1 MPISLSDLPFLR
13 GAPAEALADA
23 ESEVAWFT
31 LPSGWRLIA
40 RGGAPDNVYFLLSG
54 ALAAFEP
61 AESGARI
68 VGYVRPGEPVGE
80 TALLAGEPHPHD
92 VYALRDAELLGITRR
107 GFNRLARQHP
117 ALMQQIARIATLR
130 ARRHRRGA
138 MVEPKTFA
146 LIATSPAIDVEWR
159 AKALQQALQA
169 MGRSALIVGEEAAD
183 RLSVW
188 FDEVEH
194 AHDAVL
200 LVGRIEDSAWFRMCM
215 RQADRVIVFAR
226 SDARPST
233 PLFPDDPS
241 PTRQFQLVDLVMC
254 QIAGSPRACTV
265 EEWRAAA
272 GASRVFHWR
281 GERDAARL
289 ARVMAGRATGL
300 VLSGGGARAYAH
312 IGVVRALREFG
323 VEMDML
329 GGASMGAIVGACVAM
344 GWDDAEIEQR
354 IRAAFVESNPLGD
367 YVLPVVALTRGKR
380 VDERLLEHFGD
391 VRIEDLPL
399 PFFCVSTD
407 LAQARLKV
415 HRSGLLREALRATI
429 ALPGILPPVVDGESL
444 LVDGAV
450 LRNFPVDVMRDLY
463 RGPIIGVDVARR
475 THIDPKDFLDPPPFV
490 KWVRTKGFQAAPPIA
505 TLLIRAATLTVDP
518 WEGRASTDI
527 LITPDM
533 PGVDLRDWKLF
544 DEAVAD
550 GYACAVAALREAPQ
564 LRAPQ
569 RGAAAQAQAE
579 TVA

>member
-1 MPISLSDLPFLR
+1 MPISLADLPFLR
-13 GAPAEALADA
+13 GAPAQALADA
-23 ESEVAWFT
+23 EAEVAWFT
-31 LPSGWRLIA
+31 LPSGWRLIE
-40 RGGAPDNVYFLLSG
+40 RGGAPDSVYFLLSG

-61 AESGARI
+61 AEEGARI

-92 VYALRDAELLGITRR
+92 VYALRDAELLAITRR

-130 ARRHRRGA
+130 SRRQRRGA

-159 AKALQQALQA
+159 ARALQQALQA
-169 MGRSALIVGEEAAD
+169 MGRKALIVGEEAAE

-188 FDEVEH
+188 FDEAEQ

-200 LVGRIEDSAWFRMCM
+200 LVGRIEESAWFRMCL
-215 RQADRVIVFAR
+215 RQADRVMVFAR

-233 PLFPDDPS
+233 PMFPDDPS
-241 PTRQFQLVDLVMC
+241 PTRQFQLIDLVMC

-272 GASRVFHWR
+272 GAARVFHWR
-281 GERDAARL
+281 REPDAARL

-323 VEMDML
+323 VDLDMV
-329 GGASMGAIVGACVAM
+329 GGTSMGAIVGACVAM
-344 GWDDAEIEQR
+344 GWEDAEIEQR
-354 IRAAFVESNPLGD
+354 IRSAFVDSNPLGD

-380 VDERLLEHFGD
+380 VDERLAEHFGD
-391 VRIEDLPL
+391 VRIEELPL

-429 ALPGILPPVVDGESL
+429 ALPGILPPVVDGDSL

-450 LRNFPVDVMRDLY
+450 LRNFPVDVMRELY

-475 THIDPKDFLDPPPFV
+475 SHIDPKDFLNPPPFV
-490 KWVRTKGFQAAPPIA
+490 KWVRSKGFQAAPPIA

-533 PGVDLRDWKLF
+533 PRVDLRDWKLF
-544 DEAVAD
+544 DEAVVD
-550 GYACAVAALREAPQ
+550 GYMCAVAALHEAPQ
-564 LRAPQ
+564 LRAPRQ
-569 RGAAAQAQAE
+569 GAAAARVEAAE
-579 TVA
+579 